1 MQRFG
6 RFNRPGLKGSA
17 NYSLL
22 GGASGCSDPAPVDPT
37 SVAATPDSPA
47 IGVAVSWTASSTAQY
62 NVYRNTTNSTT
73 GATLVGSSSGSGGMS
88 YVDNSANSGS
98 NRPLASTTYFYWVQG
113 VTCGGTSA
121 LIPASQNSTGG
132 VTTAAITYTT
142 YLPNNAN
149 LTVSDYVNI
158 AEQSTTR
165 LRFSR
170 PAGDNN
176 AFIGCAPNT
185 RVSFTTDATYLRLNL
200 AYANNPGGSNR
211 LATGAILV
219 NGVEYGTFLYSG
231 SLPGSGQHDFTL
243 PGGSNVVTV
252 LWPSSAD
259 TDLTSV
265 LLDSGASLAAAP
277 ARPTNRIVFA
287 GDSITQGF
295 SVTKPTLAWT
305 ELTAVNQSRQ
315 AFNVAYGAAPASVYD
330 ATAMLATVSNADLG
344 VYMVGTNDL
353 FNQYPLSQY
362 DTHLRGWIRKAK
374 SLMTTPRLF
383 IASPIFNGGTWT
395 ITLAQYR
402 AQAQST
408 VQALMTYGNG
418 DERLFYL
425 NGADLMPS
433 NASGLADGVHPNNT
447 GANEIYTNVT
457 AAMNATAPI
466 APSGLTATSIS
477 SSQIDLS
484 WTDNASTEIGF
495 AVQRRF
501 PATTGSW
508 EQVGVTLAG
517 TTTFSD
523 TGLAAS
529 SQYEYR
535 VCAYNGG
542 GSSAFTAE
550 TKATTSAGTASR
562 IRVLVVAG
570 GGGGGGCGGGGGGGV
585 RHDTAFV
592 ASPGTTYTVTV
603 GAGGA
608 GGAGNAQGGNGT
620 DSSFGV
626 VGNIITGTGG
636 GGGGGFSNTNQ
647 NGRDGGSGGGAG
659 AMASP
664 PYTTG
669 TGGNGNT
676 PVTSPS
682 QGNNGGTSQT
692 FNAFGGG
699 GGAASNGQAAMAGNA
714 GGGGSGGDGLLN
726 NIQGLYST
734 YGGGGG
740 GGSGR
745 QYGIGG
751 RGGGGDGRA
760 FGLRASFAGTVNT
773 GGGGGGGYNDTGKAG
788 GSGIVVLRMPTSE
801 YTGVTTGSPAVTTAG
816 NDTVLTFTSSGSYK
830 A

>member
-132 VTTAAITYTT
+132 VATAAITYTT
-142 YLPNNAN
+142 YTPDNAN
-149 LTVSDYVNI
+149 LTVSDFI
-158 AEQSTTR
+158 TISEQNATR

-170 PAGDNN
+170 PAGISNT
-176 AFIGCAPNT
+176 FSGCAPNS
-185 RVSFTTDATYLRLNL
+185 RVSFTTNATYLRLNL
-200 AYANNPGGSNR
+200 AYANAPTAGNR
-211 LATGAILV
+211 ISQGAILV
-219 NGVEYGTFLYSG
+219 NGTEYATFNYTG
-231 SLPGSGQHDFTL
+231 ALPGNGQHDFTL
-243 PGGSNVVTV
+243 PGGNNVVTV
-252 LWPSSAD
+252 LWPISAN

-265 LLDSGASLAAAP
+265 LLDSGASLAAGS
-277 ARPTNRIVFA
+277 ARPTNRIVFH

-305 ELTAVNQSRQ
+305 ERIAINRSRQ
-315 AFNVAYGAAPASVYD
+315 SFNTAYGAAPTRWAD
-330 ATAMLATVSNADLG
+330 APQMLASLTNGDFA
-344 VYMVGTNDL
+344 VYMTGTNDL
-353 FNQYPLSQY
+353 INQYALTTYGSQMQ
-362 DTHLRGWIRKAK
+362 GFIIKARTLLT
-374 SLMTTPRLF
+374 SSAPMF
-383 IASPIFNGGTWT
+383 VCSPIFCSNTYT
-395 ITLAQYR
+395 ITIAQYR
-402 AQAQST
+402 AEAKST
-408 VQALMTYGNG
+408 VEGLMTYGNG
-418 DERLFYL
+418 DANLFYL
-425 NGADLMPS
+425 SGADLMPS
-433 NASGLADGVHPNNT
+433 NGSGLADPFHPNDL
-447 GANEIYTNVT
+447 GAGEIYANME
-457 AAMNATAPI
+457 AAMSATPPA
-466 APSGLTATSIS
+466 APSNLSATVIS
-477 SSQIDLS
+477 SSQVDLS
-484 WTDNASTEIGF
+484 WTDNASTETGF
-495 AVQRRF
+495 IVQRRF

-508 EQVGVTLAG
+508 QQVGVTLAG

-523 TGLAAS
+523 TGLASS

-542 GSSAFTAE
+542 GSSAFTSGA
-550 TKATTSAGTASR
+550 TATTTSGTANR

-570 GGGGGGCGGGGGGGV
+570 GGGGGGAGGGGAGGV
-585 RHDTAFV
+585 REDLAFV
-592 ASPGTTYTVTV
+592 ASPGTTYTVTI
-603 GAGGA
+603 GGGGA
-608 GGAGNAQGGNGT
+608 GGGGGSKGSSGSL
-620 DSSFGV
+620 SSFGV
-626 VGNIITGTGG
+626 VGNILESAGG
-636 GGGGGFSNTNQ
+636 GGGGGFSLTNQ
-647 NGRDGGSGGGAG
+647 DAVAGGSGGGAG
-659 AMASP
+659 
-664 PYTTG
+664 G
-669 TGGNGNT
+669 TGSVSGAAGAGNT
-676 PVTSPS
+676 PVTSPA
-682 QGNNGGTSQT
+682 QGNNGGTSGSGVT
-692 FNAFGGG
+692 GFGGG
-699 GGAASNGQAAMAGNA
+699 GGAGQV
-714 GGGGSGGDGLLN
+714 GGIGGHLSLGGRGGDGLLC
-726 NIQGLYST
+726 NISGLYQT

-740 GGSGR
+740 GGGGSGL
-745 QYGIGG
+745 GLGG

-760 FGLRASFAGTVNT
+760 SSPSRASTAGTVNT

-816 NDTVLTFTSSGSYK
+816 NDTVLTFTASGSYK